1 MRTGEAI
8 ADRIKKSKWHY
19 ESCKDMNYMTFDE
32 GRTKREEDRKLKDK
46 LRSTFMNV
54 RQSERRNKLG
64 KLLFGEERVK

>member
-1 MRTGEAI
+1 
-8 ADRIKKSKWHY
+8 
-19 ESCKDMNYMTFDE
+19 MNYMTFDE